1 MKKSNS
7 YLGKILLGI
16 FVFLILFPILTMIVW
31 VFTERWAW
39 PNLLPQVFSTRAL
52 DEVFGR
58 KEELIQL
65 FASSIFISA
74 VVGVLSVMI
83 GTMTARALVLY
94 DFAGKGFFYFLSMLP
109 FLVPSTVFAMGIQ
122 VSFIRWG
129 LSNTVTGVVV
139 AHTICSLPYAVHL
152 LIEGGSW
159 K

>member
-16 FVFLILFPILTMIVW
+16 FIFLILFPILTMIVW

-39 PNLLPQVFSTRAL
+39 PDLLPQVFSTRAL

-94 DFAGKGFFYFLSMLP
+94 DFAGKDRKS
-109 FLVPSTVFAMGIQ
+109 
-122 VSFIRWG
+122 
-129 LSNTVTGVVV
+129 VV
-139 AHTICSLPYAVHL
+139 
-152 LIEGGSW
+152 
-159 K
+159 

>member
-109 FLVPSTVFAMGIQ
+109 FLVPSTVFDGNPSI
-122 VSFIRWG
+122 
-129 LSNTVTGVVV
+129 L
-139 AHTICSLPYAVHL
+139 HTLGTEQYRYRSRRSTYDLFASVCST
-152 LIEGGSW
+152 SDD
-159 K
+159 

>member
-94 DFAGKGFFYFLSMLP
+94 DFAGKGFFYFLSMNSCMLY
-109 FLVPSTVFAMGIQ
+109 
-122 VSFIRWG
+122 W
-129 LSNTVTGVVV
+129 
-139 AHTICSLPYAVHL
+139 
-152 LIEGGSW
+152 
-159 K
+159 

>member
-7 YLGKILLGI
+7 YLDKILLGI

-39 PNLLPQVFSTRAL
+39 PNLLPQIFSTRAL

-74 VVGVLSVMI
+74 VVGCVVSNDRHNDSKSSLCCMI
-83 GTMTARALVLY
+83 LQEKA
-94 DFAGKGFFYFLSMLP
+94 
-109 FLVPSTVFAMGIQ
+109 
-122 VSFIRWG
+122 SFISFR
-129 LSNTVTGVVV
+129 
-139 AHTICSLPYAVHL
+139 CCRF
-152 LIEGGSW
+152 
-159 K
+159 

>member
-74 VVGVLSVMI
+74 VVGVL
-83 GTMTARALVLY
+83 
-94 DFAGKGFFYFLSMLP
+94 
-109 FLVPSTVFAMGIQ
+109 
-122 VSFIRWG
+122 
-129 LSNTVTGVVV
+129 
-139 AHTICSLPYAVHL
+139 
-152 LIEGGSW
+152 
-159 K
+159 